1 MMTHS
6 LIGKFA
12 LIFWLLYVAVIPS
25 LFLFIHYS
33 VSSVLND
40 SEKAKIELV
49 TQTLNPI
56 ISTYL
61 TFDQRDMLSDTMRT
75 FFQNPNILRVSLI
88 DTNQHV
94 IFEQHYPHSKIQET
108 VTISEPVIDVITHQ
122 TQGTL
127 VISYANTFVRD
138 LQYKLFMQL
147 TLLSL
152 LALLLFSITYWYF
165 RNQIFILRQLSHWM
179 GNFSLDKTI
188 EPFRSSNTNTEIMTI
203 TASANKM
210 IEVIDDYRCQM
221 EQINNEL
228 ESRIESEIAQR
239 REKEHLLIHQSR
251 LAAMGEMIESIAHQW
266 RQPLNIIGLAVAD
279 ITMKSTLGLL
289 KDSEIE
295 KNSAIINNNLA
306 FMSNTID
313 DFRNF
318 FNTDKESL
326 YFDPL
331 QPIQEIF
338 ALLGE
343 QLHYANITYHL
354 HKKCDGEIF
363 GVVNEFKQV
372 ILNILNN
379 AQEAIR
385 TKQDRVGGE
394 IEVTVHCD
402 ENHLYIDISD
412 TGGGVPP
419 AIVERI
425 FEPYFT
431 TKLHNKGTGIG
442 LYMSKVI
449 IEQHFEGTLSV
460 SNTAEGALFKLTMA
474 LRQS

>member
-1 MMTHS
+1 MMTNS
-6 LIGKFA
+6 LIRKFA
-12 LIFWLLYVAVIPS
+12 LIFWLLYIAVIPS

-40 SEKAKIELV
+40 SEKAKIELL
-49 TQTLNPI
+49 TQTLNPV

-61 TFDQRDMLSDTMRT
+61 TFDQRDMLSDTMHT

-88 DTNQHV
+88 DTNHHL
-94 IFEQHYPHSKIQET
+94 IFEKHSSDSKTQET
-108 VTISEPVIDVITHQ
+108 ITISEPVIDVITHQ

-165 RNQIFILRQLSHWM
+165 RNQIFILRQLSNWM

-203 TASANKM
+203 IASANKM

-228 ESRIESEIAQR
+228 ENRIESEIAQR

-279 ITMKSTLGLL
+279 INMKRTLGLL
-289 KDSEIE
+289 KDNEIE
-295 KNSAIINNNLA
+295 KNSTIINNNLA

-326 YFDPL
+326 YFDPI

-354 HKKCDGEIF
+354 HRKCDREIF

-379 AQEAIR
+379 AQDAIK
-385 TKQDRVGGE
+385 TKQDRMGGA
-394 IEVTVHCD
+394 IDVTLHCD
-402 ENHLYIDISD
+402 ANHLYIDISD

-419 AIVERI
+419 AIFERI

-449 IEQHFEGTLSV
+449 IEQHFEGMLSV
-460 SNTAEGALFKLTMA
+460 SNTAKGALFRLTMA
-474 LRQS
+474 LKES